1 MGIAAACTRP
11 ASIYLALLFTV
22 FVCSSCTSLGDVYS
36 PDEWNNLFEEAGGWT
51 PLPIPDSKHTAGSI
65 IQVTD
70 SGVRWV
76 GDLAACGFPR
86 GEFSRSGQIPS
97 INFSKGVSFGADALL
112 TYQGVTA
119 GPEFE
124 RIERVVLE
132 VSDHSADAINL
143 IALQVWRE
151 NPENRETVS
160 DVCFSELEKVDRY
173 LITEAFTVSQA
184 TYKLFDHSGAEIE
197 LSAPVLGELLD
208 FSVGTRF
215 TTNTS
220 GRLSV
225 NQPTVFAIRKA
236 VRVNQS
242 FEILG
247 NESEDLITADRK
259 IEDLYLSREN

>member
-1 MGIAAACTRP
+1 MSIAAARTK
-11 ASIYLALLFTV
+11 STSNYLASLIAV
-22 FVCSSCTSLGDVYS
+22 FLCSACTSVGDVYS

-51 PLPIPDSKHTAGSI
+51 PLPIPDSKHIAGSI

-70 SGVRWV
+70 SGVRWI
-76 GDLAACGFPR
+76 GDLAACGFPTDQ
-86 GEFSRSGQIPS
+86 FSQSGQIPS
-97 INFSKGVSFGADALL
+97 ISFSKGASFGADALL

-119 GPEFE
+119 GPEFG
-124 RIERVVLE
+124 RIESVVLE

-151 NPENRETVS
+151 YPDNRESVS
-160 DVCFSELEKVDRY
+160 DVCFNELAKVDRY

-184 TYKLFDHSGAEIE
+184 TYKLYDQTGAEIE

-215 TTNTS
+215 TTTAS
-220 GRLSV
+220 GHLSV

-247 NESEDLITADRK
+247 NESADLVTADGK
-259 IEDLYLSREN
+259 IEDLYLSRDD